1 MKLFTKVQE
10 QIEDAYRRMDQEAR
24 YRPAA
29 PSDGFG
35 NIPFPLEELDIDEE
49 ATRYAH
55 AWHSD
60 EDRGAY
66 WIGSCDFAARP
77 ATIFAI
83 EAARLMCGLGRE
95 PALRLLRMAVAELE
109 RIGPSGMERLGG

>member
-1 MKLFTKVQE
+1 GGGAMKLFTKVQE

-24 YRPAA
+24 NPPAA
-29 PSDGFG
+29 PTDGFG
-35 NIPFPLEELDIDEE
+35 NIPFPPQGRAMDEE
-49 ATRYAH
+49 ATRYPRG
-55 AWHSD
+55 WHSD

-109 RIGPSGMERLGG
+109 RIGPSG